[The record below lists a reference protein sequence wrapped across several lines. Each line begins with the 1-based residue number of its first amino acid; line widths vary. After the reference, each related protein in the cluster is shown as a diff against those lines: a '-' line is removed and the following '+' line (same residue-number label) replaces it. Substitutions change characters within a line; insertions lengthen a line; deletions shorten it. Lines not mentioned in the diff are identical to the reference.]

1 MILVKC
7 TVAERC
13 TAHKRYIV
21 CFSSEGEKMLLVV
34 HSSGCGV
41 PIWHLSDILKCHIH
55 SMAEYPS
62 KIIDFD

>member
-1 MILVKC
+1 
-7 TVAERC
+7 
-13 TAHKRYIV
+13 
-21 CFSSEGEKMLLVV
+21 MLLVV